1 MKTSDKYTTDSS
13 QIDKSN
19 ASQIDTTNTSQFDKR
34 SLSQEVSMTIAEIEN
49 LPTQEAIDAF
59 TNYISQ
65 HPNDDQAYT
74 LRGLRYWSLDMRA
87 AAINDYLKALSI
99 NPESSA
105 KQALEAA
112 QSILGFYHT
121 DLYNP

>member
-1 MKTSDKYTTDSS
+1 MDRFEKYKAETSYENQLS
-13 QIDKSN
+13 
-19 ASQIDTTNTSQFDKR
+19 TSRK
-34 SLSQEVSMTIAEIEN
+34 LTITVDEIEK
-49 LPTQEAIDAF
+49 LPTREAIDAF
-59 TNYISQ
+59 TLYISQ

-74 LRGLRYWSLDMRA
+74 LRGMRYWSLDMRA